1 MTMESLFL
9 ETTAAAERIFGLPE
23 TIAFINS
30 VCEGKTLLSSTYVWG
45 EFRRTFLN
53 DHIICHTV
61 FVNSLERGEDL
72 ATALKRLPR
81 FSKLRYKPRKL
92 RRAFDVVARLHEQPF
107 DSLREAIERLENEIL
122 YGLQIYFFA
131 GLRLPLLTGADCK
144 MTSLLPIQ
152 VPETIS
158 AKHPRF
164 ELISKCTKKE
174 NPNCNIISFWRGH
187 KVDLKAVAT
196 MAIPKNAS
204 KAFIN
209 ELNEFKK
216 AAQVILEN
224 IDAAPSEA
232 YGQRCYA
239 KIADLIIC
247 LECPLNAPIITSN
260 RRHYYPLC
268 ETLSRP
274 EPICFQS

>member
-1 MTMESLFL
+1 MESLFL

-23 TIAFINS
+23 TMAFINS

-81 FSKLRYKPRKL
+81 FSELRYKPRKL

-107 DSLREAIERLENEIL
+107 DSLQEAVERLENEIL
-122 YGLQIYFFA
+122 YSLQISFFA
-131 GLRLPLLTGADCK
+131 GLRRPLLTGADCQ
-144 MTSLLPIQ
+144 MTPPLPLQ
-152 VPETIS
+152 APETI
-158 AKHPRF
+158 AVKHPRF
-164 ELISKCTKKE
+164 ELISKCSKRD
-174 NPNCNIISFWRGH
+174 NPNCKIISFWRDH
-187 KVDLKAVAT
+187 KADLKAIAT
-196 MAIPKNAS
+196 MAVPRNVS
-204 KAFIN
+204 KTSID

-216 AAQVILEN
+216 AAQAILEN
-224 IDAAPSEA
+224 IDVKPSEA
-232 YGQRCYA
+232 YGERCYA
-239 KIADLIIC
+239 KIADLIIS
-247 LECPLNAPIITSN
+247 LECPPNVPIITSN
-260 RRHYYPLC
+260 RHHYYPLC

-274 EPICFQS
+274 EPICFLS

>member
-1 MTMESLFL
+1 MESLFL

-23 TIAFINS
+23 TMAFINS

-107 DSLREAIERLENEIL
+107 DSLQEAVERLENEIL
-122 YGLQIYFFA
+122 YSLQISFFA
-131 GLRLPLLTGADCK
+131 GLRRPLLTGADCQ
-144 MTSLLPIQ
+144 MTPPLPLQ
-152 VPETIS
+152 APETIA

-164 ELISKCTKKE
+164 ELISKCSKRD
-174 NPNCNIISFWRGH
+174 NPNCKIISFWRDH
-187 KVDLKAVAT
+187 KADLKAIAT
-196 MAIPKNAS
+196 MAVPRNVS
-204 KAFIN
+204 KTSID

-224 IDAAPSEA
+224 IDVVPSEA

-247 LECPLNAPIITSN
+247 LECPLNVPIITSN
-260 RRHYYPLC
+260 RHHYDPLC

-274 EPICFQS
+274 EPICFLS